1 MASRLSR
8 LFKPRSI
15 AVIGGGFWS
24 TNVIEECRKI
34 GFDGPVYPVHPLRPE
49 IAGCATN
56 SDLHAL
62 PQVPD
67 ATFIGVNRE
76 ATIELVATLS
86 AMGAGGAVCFAS
98 GFREA
103 SAELADGDAL
113 QTRLLAA
120 AGAMPILGPNCYGFI
135 NALDRA
141 ALWPDQHGAQ
151 LCETGVALITQSSN
165 IAINLT
171 MVGRALPLAYVVTA
185 GNQASVSLPEIGAAL
200 LDDPRVT
207 ALGLHIEGISDLS
220 GFHAL
225 ARQAQPLGKPIVAL
239 KVGSSEQAQQ
249 AAISH
254 TASLAGSATGAR
266 ALFERL
272 GIAQVESLPQLLETL
287 RLAHATGTLPS
298 AEIACASC
306 SGGEASL
313 AADTALRH
321 GVRFPPLSDTQRAAL
336 AKALGPRVA
345 LANPLDYHTYIWGDV
360 AAMTATF
367 TVLAQGDH
375 ALTCIIV
382 DFPRPDRCDPSA
394 WTCVIDAASAARAA
408 TGKPI
413 ALLAS
418 LPELQSD
425 EITAQIFEAGLIPLG
440 GIDDAFAAIGAL
452 ARPADDGLAQ
462 EADPLCPRM
471 PRNPQPLT
479 EAESKTL
486 LARHGLHIPQSRRAT
501 GKIGLAKAAREIGPP
516 LVIKAEGMAH
526 KSEHGGVIL
535 ASDAIGDALSGALAM
550 PTETWLVEEMVTD
563 AVAELLVGVTCDP
576 AHGHVLTLGA
586 GGVLTELHRDAVHLL
601 VPASHEAVEAALDQL
616 RLAPLL
622 RGYRG
627 RPAAD
632 IPAIV
637 AAVAAVQDTVV
648 AHHGRVAEV
657 EINPLICTPHSAI
670 AADALITIGDAND

>member
-34 GFDGPVYPVHPLRPE
+34 GFDGPVCPVHPLRPE
-49 IAGCATN
+49 IAGCATYP
-56 SDLHAL
+56 DLYAL
-62 PQVPD
+62 PEVPD
-67 ATFIGVNRE
+67 ASFIGVNRE

-151 LCETGVALITQSSN
+151 PCETGVALITQSSN

-171 MVGRALPLAYVVTA
+171 MAGRALPLAYVVTA

-207 ALGLHIEGISDLS
+207 ALGLHIEGISDLP

-225 ARQAQPLGKPIVAL
+225 ARQAQTLGKPIVAL
-239 KVGSSEQAQQ
+239 KVGNSEQAQQ
-249 AAISH
+249 ATISH
-254 TASLAGSATGAR
+254 TASMAGSATGAR

-287 RLAHATGTLPS
+287 RLAHAMGFLPN

-321 GVRFPPLSDTQRAAL
+321 GVRFPPLSDAQRAAL

-367 TVLAQGDH
+367 AALAQGDH
-375 ALTCIIV
+375 ALICIIV

-394 WTCVIDAASAARAA
+394 WTCVIEAASAARAA
-408 TGKPI
+408 TGKRI

-418 LPELQSD
+418 LPEMQSD
-425 EITAQIFEAGLIPLG
+425 QITAQIIEAGLIPLG
-440 GIDDAFAAIGAL
+440 GMDDAFAAIGAL
-452 ARPADDGLAQ
+452 ARTAGAALPS
-462 EADPLCPRM
+462 EADPLLPRM
-471 PRNPQPLT
+471 PRNPQPLS
-479 EAESKTL
+479 EAESKAL
-486 LARHGLHIPQSRRAT
+486 LARHGLRVPNARRAA
-501 GKIGLAKAAREIGPP
+501 GKIGLAKAAREIGSP

-526 KSEHGGVIL
+526 KSEHGGVIQ
-535 ASDAIGDALSGALAM
+535 APDAIGDALLRAVAM
-550 PTETWLVEEMVTD
+550 PTETWLIEEMVTD

-576 AHGHVLTLGA
+576 AHGYVLTLGA
-586 GGVLTELHRDAVHLL
+586 GGVLTEIQQDTVHLL
-601 VPASHEAVEAALDQL
+601 MPASDAAIEVALNRL

-622 RGYRG
+622 YGYRG
-627 RPAAD
+627 RAAAH

-637 AAVAAVQDTVV
+637 AAICAVQDAVI
-648 AHHGRVAEV
+648 AHHGCIAELEV
-657 EINPLICTPHSAI
+657 NPLICTPRAAI
-670 AADALITIGDAND
+670 AADALITIGETP